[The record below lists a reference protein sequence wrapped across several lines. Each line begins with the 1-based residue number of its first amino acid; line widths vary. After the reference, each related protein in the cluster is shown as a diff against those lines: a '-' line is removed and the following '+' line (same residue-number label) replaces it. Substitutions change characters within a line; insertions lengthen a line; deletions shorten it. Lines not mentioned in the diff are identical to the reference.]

1 MNNKIAIRS
10 GWDRL
15 RYALMFE
22 LLLVA
27 ITGVALSYLVGRSA
41 ADTIAMAAVLSGIAL
56 LVNLIYNHAYDR
68 ADVYCGRIPTER
80 TLIRRVV
87 HAVGFE
93 STLAL
98 TSLPVL
104 MWWLDLSL
112 WQALLLDLGMMSAI
126 VLYTL
131 LFTLIYDKYFPLLQ
145 PGCSA
150 QANAQAHS

>member
-27 ITGVALSYLVGRSA
+27 ITGVALSYLVGRNA
-41 ADTIAMAAVLSGIAL
+41 TDTIAMAAVLSFIAL
-56 LVNLIYNHAYDR
+56 LINLIYNHSYDR
-68 ADVYCGRIPTER
+68 VDAYCGRIPTER
-80 TLIRRVV
+80 TLGWRVV

-93 STLAL
+93 SILAL
-98 TSLPVL
+98 TSLPVV
-104 MWWLDLSL
+104 MWWLGLSL
-112 WQALLLDLGMMSAI
+112 WQALLLVLGMMSAI
-126 VLYTL
+126 VLYTF

-145 PGCSA
+145 PGWST
-150 QANAQAHS
+150 QTNAQAHS